1 MHAIRS
7 VSSGGATH
15 EGVNFRSDAW
25 TLVPQVNEGHAT
37 DVRLAIVRDV
47 TSRDDARFHA
57 FMRAGTSSRVC
68 PRRGG
73 SILRLL
79 GRHEIALH
87 VSFRVS

>member
-1 MHAIRS
+1 MEHGEPDPLGVGISMHDWEVVARR
-7 VSSGGATH
+7 A
-15 EGVNFRSDAW
+15 
-25 TLVPQVNEGHAT
+25 
-37 DVRLAIVRDV
+37 LAG
-47 TSRDDARFHA
+47 TSRGVDDARFHA

-68 PRRGG
+68 PRRDG